1 MLRGLPQP
9 ESIEPTP
16 PGVLN
21 IFGGSDPVF
30 IQGLFNTN
38 PTTLGLEFMKHG
50 DVWKLLQRAGSH
62 PKTWRSQELW
72 FIWHC
77 RESFGHHS
85 LIRSSSAVSDSDSVF
100 RGCVA
105 LAYPDRW
112 SGGRNPLRDDI
123 VLQEETIPLVNG
135 QAANHDGA
143 LVHFD
148 LEPQNGEFMDYQV
161 RISNVAYRDQ

>member
-1 MLRGLPQP
+1 MAGARHILQQQALRGLPQP

-16 PGVLN
+16 PGVRN
-21 IFGGSDPVF
+21 ILGGSAPEF
-30 IQGLFNTN
+30 IQTLFNTN

-50 DVWKLLQRAGSH
+50 DVWKLLQKAGSH
-62 PKTWRSQELW
+62 PKTWKSQELW
-72 FIWHC
+72 LIWHC
-77 RESFGHHS
+77 RESSAIFP
-85 LIRSSSAVSDSDSVF
+85 SSEVMSTSSNRGAVF

-112 SGGRNPLRDDI
+112 SGGRDPLREDI

-148 LEPQNGEFMDYQV
+148 IEPQNGENLGY
-161 RISNVAYRDQ
+161 